1 MNGLHPFEAKL
12 RALTL
17 LDKIED
23 DVEKMTKGRKNLELA
38 YLRQELGAL
47 GGVGHYFENDQEHC
61 FGGVRD
67 WMQKN
72 GLLLVLRALAL
83 GQKKINLKESFLI
96 KLFYVTRI
104 LKKLKKVA

>member
-1 MNGLHPFEAKL
+1 MNGLHPFEAKF
-12 RALTL
+12 RALSL

-47 GGVGHYFENDQEHC
+47 GGLGHYFGNDQEHC

-67 WMQKN
+67 WMMKN
-72 GLLLVLRALAL
+72 ELLLVLRALAL
-83 GQKKINLKESFLI
+83 GPGSENGVPNFFFRNGS
-96 KLFYVTRI
+96 
-104 LKKLKKVA
+104 